1 MTWKSRLAN
10 GISQIANTISPPPQP
25 RRSGPHLPPVALN
38 QLRTSWKYPMSEL
51 SPGLG
56 QPIFGPEITTV
67 GAYSREGYTSRQFDI
82 PTVSFRSHAI
92 ALQEDEDVQLAIN
105 HLSSKV
111 TGGEHYI
118 KTVSDNFSEYFT
130 KLTRDLNFDTFDTI
144 LVKELL
150 WYGNSVWKPRMGIR
164 NIRRAEDLMHIPVSS
179 FVRIWWDRQRIPYK
193 YEFRGAEYQGY
204 HNPGEIIPFVWN
216 PINSS
221 AFGTGFGTAMLAERQ
236 FEQILPEGRVPYT
249 LPNMLARKLATF
261 FNMQLAEQRYITKN
275 IYQIESGEEED
286 RASLE
291 QQLNNTAPGQ
301 DIVAGTGVKVQE
313 LGTSARNFQPQQF
326 MDITQG
332 PIFKAMNDFRG
343 KQAGTSQ
350 HTYANA
356 KTAALLDEI
365 GLAAF
370 PIAVREQL
378 EDMLFKPWYE
388 ANPLYDPGY
397 AGGLVPIP
405 WEDLEFTLN
414 FGEVEKKDLPIE
426 EQIKLVELAISSG
439 AVVDPLEI
447 RQLLEDAGL
456 GLRKEA
462 TQQMDQMYNDPQNI
476 AAVNQIANYGNP
488 NPPYAD
494 IGGGQV
500 NPNEQIMGYPNFNN
514 QNVGSPPMDNPIYD
528 SMARDIRGPPVI
540 KGSTFLPNRSHAQP
554 SNKSQSWNIGRDYE

>member
-1 MTWKSRLAN
+1 MTWKTRLAN
-10 GISQIANTISPPPQP
+10 GFNTIANSIAPLPPP
-25 RRSGPHLPPVALN
+25 RSSKPHIPSVPLN
-38 QLRTSWKYPMSEL
+38 QLRTSWSYPLSEV
-51 SPGLG
+51 SPGLS
-56 QPIFGPEITTV
+56 QPVFGPEITTV

-82 PTVSFRSHAI
+82 PDVDFRKQSI

-111 TGGEHYI
+111 TGGEHFI
-118 KTVSDNFSEYFT
+118 KTVAEQFT
-130 KLTRDLNFDTFDTI
+130 NHFNRLTRDLNFDTFDTI

-150 WYGNSVWKPRMGIR
+150 WHGNSVWKPRMGIR
-164 NIRRAEDLMHIPVSS
+164 NIRRAEDLMHIPISS
-179 FVRIWWDRQRIPYK
+179 FVRVWWDRQRIPYK

-204 HNPGEIIPFVWN
+204 HNPGEVIPFIWN
-216 PINSS
+216 PINAS
-221 AFGTGFGTAMLAERQ
+221 AFGTGFGVAMLAERL
-236 FEQILPEGRVPYT
+236 FEQILPEGRVPYR

-261 FNMQLAEQRYITKN
+261 FNMQLAEQRYISKN

-286 RASLE
+286 RQSLE

-301 DIVAGTGVKVQE
+301 DIVAGTGVKVNE
-313 LGTSARNFQPQQF
+313 LGTSARNFNPQQF

-332 PIFKAMNDFRG
+332 PIFKALNDFRG

-365 GLAAF
+365 GLSAF

-388 ANPLYDPGY
+388 SNPLYDPGY

-405 WEDLEFTLN
+405 WEDLDFTLN
-414 FGEVEKKDLPIE
+414 FGEVEKKDIPIE
-426 EQIKLVELAISSG
+426 EQIKLIDVAISSG
-439 AVVDPLEI
+439 AVSDPLEI

-456 GLRKEA
+456 GLRKEM
-462 TQQMDQMYNDPQNI
+462 TQQMDQMYNDPQGMQ
-476 AAVNQIANYGNP
+476 ALNQIANYGNP

-494 IGGGQV
+494 MGGGEV
-500 NPNEQIMGYPNFNN
+500 NPYEQIMGYPNFNN

-528 SMARDIRGPPVI
+528 SMARDIRPELKKEGDP
-540 KGSTFLPNRSHAQP
+540 FLSNRSTAQP
-554 SNKSQSWNIGRDYE
+554 SRKSQSWNIGRDYE